1 MMVDQQGLFF
11 MKATNAVSYLLSWLF
26 ALVSTLLLIVVAL
39 FGFGFALGL
48 LINGLNLCGVYFSNR
63 FHEHGLLLD
72 ISVSIFVLRTAV
84 VLTPAA
90 FAKRPLF
97 LTNLGM
103 ALSARFCRLG
113 NTSDITSSIALHR
126 EAVRH
131 TAETHVAYPDRLTNL
146 ASSLSL
152 RFAQFDEGSDMDE
165 AIETYRRAV
174 RLMELRDHH
183 NLPDVLHQ
191 LGSALTERFHASG
204 KLPDISVAIE
214 YHRRAVD
221 LTREGD
227 PALPSRLSLLGVS
240 LWSRCGFTGEL
251 ADIVEAIRVQRR
263 GIELVPTGDARL
275 PGMMSYL
282 AKSLASRFNHTGDPC
297 DVNEAISLGAEA
309 VSHYRE
315 GHPALPA
322 WLSSLADAHRRRF
335 ERTGNISDIDEAI
348 AAQERAIQLIPNGHT
363 LLPKCVNNLA
373 SYLMSRFER
382 TGHLEDISKAISA
395 SEEAIKLAPE
405 EHTSRANFFSS
416 LGDAYSM
423 RFSITGDDL
432 DMDRAVVAQRTAIQ
446 LTPEGSVDLSRCL
459 GNLAIS
465 LMARSQR
472 KDDLGDI
479 NEAISAQ
486 QRAVEATSEGHT
498 SLPAFLSGLGSA
510 YWFRFTL
517 TGDLSD
523 ISEAISAHRKAVK
536 HAPEGCPDLPRWL
549 NNLGSALMSRFQR
562 SSNAVD
568 IAEAISVSEK
578 AVELAPDEH
587 ASLPTFLSSLGNAH
601 WCQFERTKEPRDI
614 DKSIS
619 THQRAIET
627 TTDGHTSLPLRLNNL
642 GTSFLARFNLT
653 GVPGDILQAIGAFRK
668 AEELAPHLHSDRP
681 TFLNNLGDAYFSR
694 FNRSG
699 NPSDLEDAVVAHRR
713 AMQSTP
719 DGHPRLPIVASAA
732 AMSLQRR
739 YDLAAHMSVKIEPIS
754 MQAQSEQQERSSSS
768 TTNLRPQGKAPSKDI
783 IVRLLNEGSLSD
795 LDMALSLYEYAARCG
810 FGSQMDRLRAAVVW
824 ARLVMR
830 HDPQSPDIL
839 AAFDTVIEL
848 ASLVAGLEQTI
859 PHRHTQLQ
867 EISGLA
873 SEAAASA
880 FRLSRADKALEW
892 LEAGRCL
899 VWTQLNNLRNP
910 FDDLR
915 THDPKL
921 HREIVDIA
929 KRLEF
934 AGTSRKELGITMSP
948 SEKVTLEDD
957 ARDHVRLVRRWSE
970 LLNTVRAIPGFEA
983 FLQPLTCKALLNGLP
998 EEGSVIIVNLHESRC
1013 DAISL
1018 SAGSNEPTHIALQGF
1033 SLKKAKELRKT
1044 LGYELGGRDARGP
1057 ETRAPKQRPLGTK
1070 GASVNPVHDTLGS
1083 LWVDLVK
1090 PIVEELGL
1098 TVADSTSGMTLPRL
1112 WWCPTGVLSFLPL
1125 HAAGMHSA
1133 GKSDCLLDYAI
1144 PSYTPSVNA
1153 LRERRLAE
1161 PPTGVVIRGLFVTC
1175 QPEGIASSPIPG
1187 TTAEVNSI
1195 CAHAEGCGVSV
1206 LKLEGDDVTP
1216 EECLKYMEEY
1226 SSIHL
1231 ACHAS
1236 QNAAVPLQSRFR
1248 FHRGLLDLSAIIQR
1262 NLANADFAFLSACQ
1276 TSRGEEK
1283 LSDEAV
1289 HLAAGMLAAGYR
1301 RVVAT
1306 MWAISDSTAQDI
1318 SIGFY
1323 QSLWEGRHSE
1333 DGGTFDGSRSA
1344 YALHSATNDM
1354 RRRLGTS
1361 AESLLAWIP
1370 FVHFGY

>member
-1 MMVDQQGLFF
+1 MMVDQQGSFF
-11 MKATNAVSYLLSWLF
+11 MKAMNAVSYLLSWLVS
-26 ALVSTLLLIVVAL
+26 LVTTLLLIIVAL

-63 FHEHGLLLD
+63 FHKHGLLPD
-72 ISVSIFVLRTAV
+72 ISASIFVLRTAV
-84 VLTPAA
+84 ALTPEA

-97 LTNLGM
+97 LTNLGL
-103 ALSARFCRLG
+103 ALSARFRRLG
-113 NTSDITSSIALHR
+113 NVSDITSSIAVHR
-126 EAVRH
+126 EAVGL
-131 TAETHVAYPDRLTNL
+131 TAETHVDYPDRLTNL
-146 ASSLSL
+146 ASSLNL
-152 RFAQFDEGSDMDE
+152 RFAQFGEGSENEE
-165 AIETYRRAV
+165 AIETYRRVV

-183 NLPDVLHQ
+183 NLPDVLRQ
-191 LGSALTERFHASG
+191 LGSALTERFHVTG
-204 KLPDISVAIE
+204 KLPDISEAIE
-214 YHRRAVD
+214 SHRRAVD
-221 LTREGD
+221 LTREED
-227 PALPSRLSLLGVS
+227 SSLPSLLSLLGVS
-240 LWSRCGFTGEL
+240 LWSRFGFTGEL
-251 ADIVEAIRVQRR
+251 ADVVEAIMVQRK
-263 GIELVPTGDARL
+263 GIEFAPARDAGL
-275 PGMMSYL
+275 PGMLSHL
-282 AKSLASRFNHTGDPC
+282 AKSLASRFSRTGDLC
-297 DVNEAISLGAEA
+297 DIDEAIALGEKAASLAP
-309 VSHYRE
+309 E
-315 GHPALPA
+315 GHSALPA

-335 ERTGNISDIDEAI
+335 ERTGNISDIVEAI
-348 AAQERAIQLIPNGHT
+348 EIQERAIQLIPKAHT

-382 TGHLEDISKAISA
+382 TGYLEDIAKAISV
-395 SEEAIKLAPE
+395 SEEAVNHLAPE
-405 EHTSRANFFSS
+405 DHTLQANLFSS

-423 RFSITGDDL
+423 RFGVTGDNFEL
-432 DMDRAVVAQRTAIQ
+432 DRAIASQRRAIHM
-446 LTPEGSVDLSRCL
+446 TPEECVELSRYL
-459 GNLAIS
+459 GNLGVS

-479 NEAISAQ
+479 NEAVSVQ
-486 QRAVEATSEGHT
+486 QRAVEATLEGHPA
-498 SLPAFLSGLGSA
+498 LPALLSGLGGA

-517 TGDLSD
+517 TGDLFD

-578 AVELAPDEH
+578 AVELTPDEH

-601 WCQFERTKEPRDI
+601 WCHFERTKEPRDI

-653 GVPGDILQAIGAFRK
+653 GVPGDILQAIEAFRE

-699 NPSDLEDAVVAHRR
+699 NPSDIEDAVVAHRR

-754 MQAQSEQQERSSSS
+754 MQAQSDQQERSSS
-768 TTNLRPQGKAPSKDI
+768 TNLRPQGKAPSKDI
-783 IVRLLNEGSLSD
+783 IVRLLDEGSLSD
-795 LDMALSLYEYAARCG
+795 LEMALSLYEYAARCG

-910 FDDLR
+910 FDDIR
-915 THDPKL
+915 THNPKL
-921 HREIVDIA
+921 HREIVDVA

-957 ARDHVRLVRRWSE
+957 ARDHVRLVRQWNE

-998 EEGSVIIVNLHESRC
+998 EEGPVIVVNLHESRC

-1018 SAGSNEPTHIALQGF
+1018 SADSNEPMHIALQGF
-1033 SLKKAKELRKT
+1033 SLKKAKELRRT
-1044 LGYELGGRDARGP
+1044 LGCELGGRDARGP

-1070 GASVNPVHDTLGS
+1070 GASVNPVHDTLRS
-1083 LWVDLVK
+1083 LWVELVK

-1098 TVADSTSGMTLPRL
+1098 TSANSTPGMTLPRL
-1112 WWCPTGVLSFLPL
+1112 WWCSTGVSSFLPL
-1125 HAAGMHSA
+1125 HAAGIYT
-1133 GKSDCLLDYAI
+1133 GGESDCLLDYAI

-1153 LRERRLAE
+1153 LRERRAAE
-1161 PPTGVVIRGLFVTC
+1161 PLTGSAIRGLFLTC
-1175 QPEGIASSPIPG
+1175 QPEGIVSSPIPG
-1187 TTAEVNSI
+1187 TTAEVDTI
-1195 CAHAEGCGVSV
+1195 CARAEGCGVSV
-1206 LKLEGDDVTP
+1206 LKLAGDDVTP

-1236 QNAAVPLQSRFR
+1236 QNAAVPLQS
-1248 FHRGLLDLSAIIQR
+1248 D
-1262 NLANADFAFLSACQ
+1262 
-1276 TSRGEEK
+1276 
-1283 LSDEAV
+1283 
-1289 HLAAGMLAAGYR
+1289 
-1301 RVVAT
+1301 
-1306 MWAISDSTAQDI
+1306 SDSTEDTRALSDNPKKSRECRLCVLI
-1318 SIGFY
+1318 SV
-1323 QSLWEGRHSE
+1323 SDE
-1333 DGGTFDGSRSA
+1333 
-1344 YALHSATNDM
+1344 
-1354 RRRLGTS
+1354 
-1361 AESLLAWIP
+1361 
-1370 FVHFGY
+1370 